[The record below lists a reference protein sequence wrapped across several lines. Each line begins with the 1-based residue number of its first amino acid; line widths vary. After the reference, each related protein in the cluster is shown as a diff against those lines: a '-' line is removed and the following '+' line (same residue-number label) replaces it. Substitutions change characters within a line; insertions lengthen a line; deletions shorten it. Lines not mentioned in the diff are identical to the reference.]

1 MPCGGRDFY
10 AHSLY
15 AHVVPA
21 TGGHLPL
28 YDPSH
33 PVNPGSRQ
41 DAMFDRNKFTINNDK
56 PVFKD
61 ASLWSHWEK
70 GPSSKAR
77 PFTEFERVEKWND
90 VAGLAERWVVALSVA
105 AAATTAMAVIVAG
118 IALAFAATAAAATS
132 VAVAVLAV
140 MATATAAAAA
150 AAAA

>member
-1 MPCGGRDFY
+1 
-10 AHSLY
+10 
-15 AHVVPA
+15 
-21 TGGHLPL
+21 
-28 YDPSH
+28 
-33 PVNPGSRQ
+33 
-41 DAMFDRNKFTINNDK
+41 MFDRNKFTINNDK

-150 AAAA
+150 AAAAAA